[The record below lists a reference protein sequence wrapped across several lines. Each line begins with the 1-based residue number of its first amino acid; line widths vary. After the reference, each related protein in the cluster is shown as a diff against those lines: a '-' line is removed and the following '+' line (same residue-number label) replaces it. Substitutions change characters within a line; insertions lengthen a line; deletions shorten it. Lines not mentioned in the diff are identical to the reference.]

1 MVPKSYACFHQ
12 AIELTNEHKPSHPTE
27 KYRIERAG
35 GRVTKD
41 NFLVP
46 GEAEGFFRQRG
57 SGISRINGILD
68 HSRAIGKF
76 LGDFHLLSC
85 I

>member
-1 MVPKSYACFHQ
+1 MAPKSYACFHQ
-12 AIELTNEHKPSHPTE
+12 AIEVTSEHKPSHPNE
-27 KYRIERAG
+27 QYRIERAG

-76 LGDFHLLSC
+76 LCDFHLLSC

>member
-1 MVPKSYACFHQ
+1 VVPKSYACFHQ

-35 GRVTKD
+35 GRVTID
-41 NFLVP
+41 SALVP
-46 GEAEGFFRQRG
+46 GEAEWFFRQRE
-57 SGISRINGILD
+57 SGISRINGILA

-76 LGDFHLLSC
+76 LCNFLLLSC